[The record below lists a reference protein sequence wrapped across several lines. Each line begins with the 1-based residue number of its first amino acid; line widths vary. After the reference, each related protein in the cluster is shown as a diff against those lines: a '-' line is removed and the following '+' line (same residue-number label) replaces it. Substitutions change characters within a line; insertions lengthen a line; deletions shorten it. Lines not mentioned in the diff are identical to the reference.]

1 MFVRTCSSC
10 AHPVP
15 EGAFFCAACGAAQAD
30 STLPPTLLAE
40 HPESPGAPGG
50 DPGRKPNPF
59 LYRLPSGSPDAGAFI
74 AGAMLAG
81 RYRIVGLLGK
91 GGMGEVYKA
100 EDLKLQQTVALK
112 FLPAAVAL
120 DGSML
125 ARFHN
130 EVRVARQVSHAAVCR
145 VYDIGEVDGRHFL
158 SMEFIDGEDLSTLL
172 RRIGRVPGDKAVEMA
187 RQICA
192 GLAAAHDMGVLH
204 RDLKPANIMIDGRG
218 KARITD
224 FGLAL
229 VAEELRSEE
238 VLAGT
243 PAYMAPEQLA
253 GKEVTRRSD
262 IYALGLVLYELFTG
276 KRVFEAKSI
285 HELMDLRE
293 KSIPVRPSSH
303 IKEIDPQV
311 ERVIMR
317 CLEKEPKARPA
328 SAIEVSAALP
338 GGDPLAAALAA
349 GETPS
354 PEMVAAGGEKTGL
367 RPRLAVS
374 CLIAIIA
381 GLLIIAFVGSRASMA
396 GRMRLD
402 NPPDVLAHKAREMLS
417 RLGYADRPLDTAY
430 GFIYDDDYLRY
441 VRGRGDQSTGRSR
454 LLSDRPAAIQFWYRE
469 SPQYLQADVVPGL
482 SGQIRVGRITP
493 SDPPPLV
500 SGMVS
505 AVLDPQGRLIVFSAV
520 PPQLDESSVAL
531 PLDWTALFSAAG
543 LDATRFTPTEPQWT
557 PLAACDARAAWTG
570 AYPEQPEIP
579 LRIEMAAYRGH
590 PVYFQM
596 IGPWARPSRM
606 PSVQQPGKQRALYG
620 VIITTIIAVTLGAAL
635 LARRNVRLGRGDRR
649 GAFRLGFFVFSVILL
664 AWLLGAAH
672 APTVREAEAYL
683 LAMSQALFIGVSAG
697 LFYLALE
704 PYVRRRWPQTLIA
717 WSRVMEGR
725 LRDPVVGRDLLV
737 GILFAICI
745 MAIVF
750 LISWL
755 SSASLVR
762 ESLYAA
768 LGVRQ
773 TVAWF
778 LTTTAESIIS
788 SATLFFLIFLLRI
801 LLRNQWLAA
810 GGPILLFAAVTFLLL
825 VSAGGNPVLAL
836 LGGGVVGTL
845 YVVALMRFG
854 LIALLTLYWVND
866 LLGSLPLTIDPSA
879 WYAGSTTF
887 VIAAVLALA
896 VFAFYTSLGGQRV
909 FHGKLLED

>member
-1 MFVRTCSSC
+1 MRTCSSC
-10 AHPVP
+10 SHPVP
-15 EGAFFCAACGAAQAD
+15 ADAFFCAACGAAQTD
-30 STLPPTLLAE
+30 SKLPPTVLAE
-40 HPESPGAPGG
+40 HPESPAEPSGE
-50 DPGRKPNPF
+50 PGRKPDPV
-59 LYRLPSGSPDAGAFI
+59 LYDLRSGAADADIFI
-74 AGAMLAG
+74 AGSMLAG

-91 GGMGEVYKA
+91 GGMGIVYKA

-112 FLPAAVAL
+112 FLPAAIAL
-120 DGSML
+120 EGGML

-130 EVRVARQVSHAAVCR
+130 EVRVARQVSHPAVCR
-145 VYDIGEVDGRHFL
+145 VYDIGEVERRHFL

-172 RRIGRVPGDKAVEMA
+172 RRIGRVPGDKAVELA

-204 RDLKPANIMIDGRG
+204 RDLKPANIMLDSRG

-224 FGLAL
+224 FGLAV

-243 PAYMAPEQLA
+243 PAYMAPEQLT

-262 IYALGLVLYELFTG
+262 IYALGLVLYELVTG
-276 KRVFEAKSI
+276 KRVFEAKTI
-285 HELMDLRE
+285 HELIRLHE
-293 KSIPVRPSSH
+293 KSIPVMPSSY
-303 IKEIDPQV
+303 IKELDPQV

-317 CLEKEPKARPA
+317 CLEKDPKARPA
-328 SAIEVSAALP
+328 SAIEVSAQLP
-338 GGDPLAAALAA
+338 GGDLLAAALAA

-354 PEMVAAGGEKTGL
+354 PEMVAAAGEKTGL
-367 RPRLAVS
+367 RPRLAVF
-374 CLIAIIA
+374 CIVAIIA
-381 GLLIIAFVGSRASMA
+381 GLLIIAFLGSRASMV

-402 NPPDVLAHKAREMLS
+402 NPPDVLAHKAHEIFG
-417 RLGYADRPLDTAY
+417 RLGYDDRPLDTAY
-430 GFIYDDDYLRY
+430 GFVYDDDYLRY
-441 VRGRGDQSTGRSR
+441 VRGDGPRS
-454 LLSDRPAAIQFWYRE
+454 LHGDRPAAIQFWYRE
-469 SPQYLQADVVPGL
+469 SPQFLEADFIPGL
-482 SGQIRVGRITP
+482 SGQLRVGRITAN
-493 SDPPPLV
+493 DPPALV

-505 AVLDPQGRLIVFSAV
+505 ALLDPQGRLIAFSAV
-520 PPQLDESSVAL
+520 PPQLDASSVAL
-531 PLDWTALFSAAG
+531 PLDWSALFSAAD
-543 LDATRFTPTEPQWT
+543 LDATRYTPAEPQWT

-570 AYPEQPEIP
+570 PYPEQPEIP

-596 IGPWARPSRM
+596 IGPWAKPSRM
-606 PSVQQPGKQRALYG
+606 PSVQQSGKQHALYG
-620 VIITTIIAVTLGAAL
+620 VFIITIIAVTLGAAL

-649 GAFRLGFFVFSVILL
+649 GAFRLSLFVVSVILL
-664 AWLLGAAH
+664 SWLFGAAH
-672 APTVREAEAYL
+672 APTVREGEAYL
-683 LAMSQALFIGVSAG
+683 LAISQALFVGVSAG

-717 WSRVMEGR
+717 WSRIMEGR

-737 GILFAICI
+737 GILFAICT

-750 LISWL
+750 LIAWL

-778 LTTTAESIIS
+778 LTTTAESTIN
-788 SATLFFLIFLLRI
+788 SAAMFFLIFLLRM
-801 LLRNQWLAA
+801 LLRNQWMAA
-810 GGPILLFAAVTFLLL
+810 GGPILLLATVIFLLL
-825 VSAGGNPVLAL
+825 VSTGNNPVLSL
-836 LGGGVVGTL
+836 LGGGIIAAL
-845 YVVALMRFG
+845 YVLALVRFG
-854 LIALLTLYWVND
+854 LIALLTLYWTND

-909 FHGKLLED
+909 FQSNLLEN

>member
-1 MFVRTCSSC
+1 MRTCSSC
-10 AHPVP
+10 SNPVLA
-15 EGAFFCAACGAAQAD
+15 GAFFCAACGAAQTD
-30 STLPPTLLAE
+30 SKLPPTVLAE
-40 HPESPGAPGG
+40 RPDSPAQPGG
-50 DPGRKPNPF
+50 DPGRNPDA
-59 LYRLPSGSPDAGAFI
+59 LHHRLPSGPSEVGIFI
-74 AGAMLAG
+74 AGAMLAR

-100 EDLKLQQTVALK
+100 EDLKLEQTVALK
-112 FLPAAVAL
+112 FLPAAIAL
-120 DGSML
+120 EGGML

-130 EVRVARQVSHAAVCR
+130 EVRVARQVSHPAVCR

-158 SMEFIDGEDLSTLL
+158 SMEFIDGEDMSTLL
-172 RRIGRVPGDKAVEMA
+172 RRIGRVPGDKAVELA

-192 GLAAAHDMGVLH
+192 GLAAAHDLGVLH

-224 FGLAL
+224 FGLAV
-229 VAEELRSEE
+229 VAEELRSED
-238 VLAGT
+238 VLVGT

-285 HELMDLRE
+285 HELIGLHE
-293 KSIPVRPSSH
+293 KSIPVRPSSYV
-303 IKEIDPQV
+303 KELDPQV
-311 ERVIMR
+311 ESAIIR
-317 CLEKEPKARPA
+317 CLEKDPKARPA

-354 PEMVAAGGEKTGL
+354 PEMVAAAGEKTGL
-367 RPRLAVS
+367 RPQLAVS
-374 CLIAIIA
+374 CLVAITA
-381 GLLIIAFVGSRASMA
+381 GLLIIAFLGSKASMA

-402 NPPDVLAHKAREMLS
+402 NPPDVLAHKAREILS

-430 GFIYDDDYLRY
+430 GFVYDDDYLRY
-441 VRGRGDQSTGRSR
+441 VRGRGASR
-454 LLSDRPAAIQFWYRE
+454 LLGDRSAAIQFWYRE
-469 SPQYLQADVVPGL
+469 SPQYLEADFIPGL

-493 SDPPPLV
+493 SDPPPVV

-505 AVLDPQGRLIVFSAV
+505 AVLDPQGRLIAFSAV

-531 PLDWTALFSAAG
+531 PVDWAALFSAAD
-543 LDATRFTPTEPQWT
+543 LEATRYTPAEPQWT

-570 AYPEQPEIP
+570 PYPEQPEIP

-606 PSVQQPGKQRALYG
+606 PAVHQPGKQRALYG
-620 VIITTIIAVTLGAAL
+620 GFVTTIIAVTLGAAL

-649 GAFRLGFFVFSVILL
+649 GAFRLGFFVFSLILL
-664 AWLLGAAH
+664 AWLFGTAH
-672 APTVREAEAYL
+672 APTVREGEAYL
-683 LAMSQALFIGVSAG
+683 LAISQALFVGVSAG

-717 WSRVMEGR
+717 WSRIMEGR

-737 GILFAICI
+737 GILFAICT

-750 LISWL
+750 LISWV

-762 ESLYAA
+762 ESLYGV

-773 TVAWF
+773 TVALF
-778 LTTTAESIIS
+778 LTTTAESIIN
-788 SATLFFLIFLLRI
+788 SAAMFFLIFLLRI

-810 GGPILLFAAVTFLLL
+810 GVPILFLAAVIFLLL
-825 VSAGGNPVLAL
+825 LSAGGNPVLGL
-836 LGGGVVGTL
+836 LGGGVVAAL
-845 YVVALMRFG
+845 YVVALVRFG
-854 LIALLTLYWVND
+854 LIALLTLYWTND

-879 WYAGSTTF
+879 WYAGNTTV
-887 VIAAVLALA
+887 VITAVLALA

-909 FHGKLLED
+909 FQGKLLES